1 MSSDILTILRWK
13 SDWKILYYQDFYIN
27 IQKCKKENVKKIPNP
42 NPESKFQISKNRFF
56 TPLDFYYLTT
66 WKLVKQLEVKIKNT
80 ISHQLSN
87 GASKFQ
93 SWKQTFQIS
102 NYKLPNLDKPEP
114 KRKKH
119 CPQKWNPTEMN
130 FWFFIIL
137 RDFNSES

>member
-1 MSSDILTILRWK
+1 MKKIIL
-13 SDWKILYYQDFYIN
+13 SGFHYQHTKM
-27 IQKCKKENVKKIPNP
+27 QEGKCKK
-42 NPESKFQISKNRFF
+42 KFQISKNRFF
-56 TPLDFYYLTT
+56 TPLDFHYLTT

-119 CPQKWNPTEMN
+119 CPQK
-130 FWFFIIL
+130 
-137 RDFNSES
+137 